1 MKKTLI
7 TLLACLSTAAA
18 TAATTTATDSFSDL
32 PCLSAKRASGSLTL
46 GIDTQGNDRGVV
58 LSHNVLSGNGSPF
71 GVLKYN
77 YDFGKEKYW
86 SFDGMVYFRDQMS
99 GHALYGNPSFPAQPT
114 PTMLDKITDGIIAK
128 AAAGGVTLSR
138 PVAAGMAPGVY
149 ASDYAGKQIK
159 RCNAEPQIVLQNGLK
174 YTRDKWNVGMGYTF
188 IHGGILGVMAKHFR
202 ERGMSKVAEVYLH
215 PEVTPFQWLS
225 MGCSVRYSVAGIP
238 GWWFE
243 PDVTVKAPL
252 VKDGDKVKVAAV
264 AKFAMTA
271 TADYFDNT
279 DSACNNG
286 SQAFYIK
293 LSTPWFVNDSFIV
306 TPGVGF
312 HWLGKGALKCNERSS
327 FRPLTGKQS
336 DVPFQNFAVVG
347 SLMATYK
354 F

>member
-18 TAATTTATDSFSDL
+18 TAATTPATDSFSDL

-58 LSHNVLSGNGSPF
+58 LSHNVLSGNGSPI

-86 SFDGMVYFRDQMS
+86 SFDGMVYYRDQMS
-99 GHALYGNPSFPAQPT
+99 GHALYGNPSFPSEAPSA
-114 PTMLDKITDGIIAK
+114 MLNKITAGLVAQGVPAAT
-128 AAAGGVTLSR
+128 AAA
-138 PVAAGMAPGVY
+138 MAPSVY
-149 ASDYAGKQIK
+149 ESKYAGHTIK

-202 ERGMSKVAEVYLH
+202 ERGHSKVAEVYLH
-215 PEVTPFQWLS
+215 PEVTPFPWLS

-293 LSTPWFVNDSFIV
+293 LSTPWFVDDNVIV

-327 FRPLTGKQS
+327 FRPLTGNPN